1 MAEEQFDFDELIA
14 RRGTRSLKWD
24 IDQDPDVIELWVAD
38 MDFRAAPVILEALQ
52 KKLDS
57 GVFGYGLPTKAFY
70 EAIVSWYRKRY
81 GVEFSRTSIIPTTGV
96 VPAISSILQGALPPG
111 R

>member
-38 MDFRAAPVILEALQ
+38 MDWISAP
-52 KKLDS
+52 
-57 GVFGYGLPTKAFY
+57 P
-70 EAIVSWYRKRY
+70 R
-81 GVEFSRTSIIPTTGV
+81 
-96 VPAISSILQGALPPG
+96 
-111 R
+111 

>member
-70 EAIVSWYRKRY
+70 EAIVSWLPEALRS
-81 GVEFSRTSIIPTTGV
+81 G
-96 VPAISSILQGALPPG
+96 ILADFDYSHDRCGARDFLDPPGALPPG